1 MAAEYRV
8 VVADDEPRFIELLHT
23 LLDGAEDIRIVGE
36 ACNGTEAVKL
46 AKELLPDGMI
56 IDLYMPDMNGLDVI
70 RQIREQL
77 PTIRTVLVSS
87 YWDRSYER
95 LAASVGNAAF
105 IPKAHLSTE
114 RLLRALRLGTGLR
127 P

>member
-1 MAAEYRV
+1 MDSEYRV
-8 VVADDEPRFIELLHT
+8 VVADDEPRFIELFHK

-36 ACNGTEAVKL
+36 ACDGAEALKL

-87 YWDRSYER
+87 YWDRVYER
-95 LAASVGNAAF
+95 LLAIEGGGTF
-105 IPKAHLSTE
+105 IPKARLST
-114 RLLRALRLGTGLR
+114 RTLIQALR
-127 P
+127 

>member
-1 MAAEYRV
+1 MNSEYRV

-36 ACNGTEAVKL
+36 ASDGTEALKL
-46 AKELLPDGMI
+46 AEDLLPDGMI
-56 IDLYMPDMNGLDVI
+56 IDLYMPDMIGLDVV
-70 RQIREQL
+70 RQLKAQL

-105 IPKAHLSTE
+105 IPKARLSTE
-114 RLLRALRLGTGLR
+114 RLLRALRSGTRLR